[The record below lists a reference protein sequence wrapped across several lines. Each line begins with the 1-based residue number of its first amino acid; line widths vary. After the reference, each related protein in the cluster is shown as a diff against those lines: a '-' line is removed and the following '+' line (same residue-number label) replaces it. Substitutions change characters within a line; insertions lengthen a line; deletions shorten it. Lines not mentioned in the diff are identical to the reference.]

1 MPTMKKTYVATM
13 ITPTA
18 RALIVSSNMW
28 GALRSTA
35 RFQVEEAVGRT
46 GGFAREEGSR
56 DWAVNVVESPVAP
69 LHLSPPGVVVVAA
82 DKALSLSISSEED
95 SDRPLELYVFFRAG
109 VGCGVMGIECKW
121 PPSPSPLP
129 SSSSSSIHVPQG
141 DRGELVEDADG
152 EPSAAGD
159 PVPVGEGIGSSSS
172 IIF

>member
-56 DWAVNVVESPVAP
+56 DGAVNVVESPVAP
-69 LHLSPPGVVVVAA
+69 LRLSPPGVVVVAA

-95 SDRPLELYVFFRAG
+95 SDRPPELYVFFRAG
-109 VGCGVMGIECKW
+109 VG
-121 PPSPSPLP
+121 
-129 SSSSSSIHVPQG
+129 
-141 DRGELVEDADG
+141 
-152 EPSAAGD
+152 
-159 PVPVGEGIGSSSS
+159 
-172 IIF
+172 